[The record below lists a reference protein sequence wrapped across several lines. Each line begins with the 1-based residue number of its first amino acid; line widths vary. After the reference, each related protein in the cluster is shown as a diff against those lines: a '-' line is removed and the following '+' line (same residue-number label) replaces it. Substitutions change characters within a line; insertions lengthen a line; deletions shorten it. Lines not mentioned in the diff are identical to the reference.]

1 MQNEARVTGDGN
13 IMVLAKD
20 VHGKLHRIDVSALA
34 AVDLADTILVAV
46 GKYRKMLN
54 DEFSAG
60 EVKPDGR

>member
-1 MQNEARVTGDGN
+1 M
-13 IMVLAKD
+13 
-20 VHGKLHRIDVSALA
+20 KLIELGRRFFLVVSALA